1 MPIYNVSINPSL
13 IDDMV
18 WWFDATETATINNGL
33 VVDGDDVTSITC
45 KKSGIVLSNTNGST
59 YNPKYNTRSINGK
72 NSIYFTNTQNG
83 SSYGYGGLSI
93 NGIST
98 VISQTRTIFMV
109 YKRLSYNGEV
119 KAGYHPLSILELSN
133 PIQSSINGY
142 PNINVSYYDYLP
154 SNNYKYNYMESE
166 SPFNSPMI
174 NNNFIDNI
182 SGESN
187 SNTIICN
194 YLSSNQIINQQF
206 ESNLFNKKLYGDI
219 PSNNFTASTIIIG
232 DISQNPYLSSDTSP
246 YPYPPF
252 GFHGHFCE
260 FILFNRNLTITEY
273 DGINQYLKH
282 KWIGDYPTT

>member
-1 MPIYNVSINPSL
+1 MSI
-13 IDDMV
+13 
-18 WWFDATETATINNGL
+18 E
-33 VVDGDDVTSITC
+33 
-45 KKSGIVLSNTNGST
+45 
-59 YNPKYNTRSINGK
+59 
-72 NSIYFTNTQNG
+72 FTNLNQCFSVTQAFG
-83 SSYGYGGLSI
+83 SVGATQLS
-93 NGIST
+93 SFPCT
-98 VISQTRTIFMV
+98 
-109 YKRLSYNGEV
+109 EV
-119 KAGYHPLSILELSN
+119 
-133 PIQSSINGY
+133 
-142 PNINVSYYDYLP
+142 
-154 SNNYKYNYMESE
+154 
-166 SPFNSPMI
+166 
-174 NNNFIDNI
+174 FIDNI